1 MAEALRAALP
11 YRARVGA
18 RKRGALLH
26 PRTHVALHEVTAP
39 LRDEADNVLIT
50 RTETRREGSAE
61 SEAARGRVR
70 AAPHEP

>member
-1 MAEALRAALP
+1 
-11 YRARVGA
+11 V
-18 RKRGALLH
+18 ALLH

-70 AAPHEP
+70 SAPHEP